1 MILKIYNII
10 LFFSYPII
18 PIFKLISYFKKKI
31 KIGNMTPYR
40 IGHLVGELSLWH
52 LEQKDLE
59 KNFFFVFGIYL
70 KKIAIIFL

>member
-18 PIFKLISYFKKKI
+18 PIFKLISYFKKI

-59 KNFFFVFGIYL
+59 KNFFLDGIYL
-70 KKIAIIFL
+70 KNCNNFL